1 MNVYDSRRMADVLR
15 PMGYGPAD
23 SPDDAELIILNT
35 CHIREKAAE
44 KLYSELGRY
53 ENIKKDREKNGN
65 KTIIAVAGCVAQAEG
80 EEVIR
85 RAPYVD
91 IVFGPQTYHRLPKMV
106 TRVLTKVGLKQKSA
120 NILDVAFPSEPKFDS
135 LPEIHTEAF
144 SAFLTIQEGCD
155 KFCSFCVVPYTRGP
169 EYSRPVEDVLSEA
182 RRLVA
187 CGVRE
192 ITLLGQNVNAY
203 CGAWRSGGK
212 LEVSLADLLCELDK
226 IEDLDIIRYTT
237 SHPADMTDDL
247 IRVHG
252 QLEKLA
258 PFVHL
263 PVQSGSDTILA
274 KMNRRH
280 TRANYIRIVEK
291 LLSANSKIKLS
302 SDFIVGFPGE
312 TDQDF
317 MATLTL
323 IEEVGFVQAYSF
335 KYSPR
340 PGTPG
345 ASLGNQVP
353 EEIKSERLKM
363 LQDLVFA
370 TQRKFNETC
379 VGTLIP
385 VLLDRPGRK
394 LGQLVGRSPYM
405 QAVHVTA
412 PSRYLGERVYLK
424 VEEAFT
430 NSLGA
435 IFSDPSKSDQQ
446 KNFEWS
452 NS

>member
-1 MNVYDSRRMADVLR
+1 MVDVLV
-15 PMGYGPAD
+15 PMGY
-23 SPDDAELIILNT
+23 SPSDRPEDAELIILNT

-53 ENIKKDREKNGN
+53 EKIKKDKEKNGN

-106 TRVLTKVGLKQKSA
+106 KQVLTRGGQKQKSG
-120 NILDVAFPSEPKFDS
+120 NILDVEFPSEPKFDS
-135 LPEIHTEAF
+135 LPEIHTKGF

-182 RRLVA
+182 KNLVA

-203 CGAWRSGGK
+203 SGAWRSGGK
-212 LEVSLADLLCELDK
+212 LEVSLADLICELDK
-226 IEDLDIIRYTT
+226 IHDLDIIRYTT

-247 IRVHG
+247 IKAHG

-263 PVQSGSDTILA
+263 PVQSGSDKILV

-280 TRANYIRIVEK
+280 TRENYIKIVEK

-323 IEEVGFVQAYSF
+323 IEEVGFIQAYSF

-353 EEIKSERLKM
+353 EEIKSERLKI

-385 VLLDRPGRK
+385 VLLDRRGRK
-394 LGQLVGRSPYM
+394 FGQLVGRSPYM
-405 QAVHVTA
+405 QAVHVYA
-412 PSRYLGERVYLK
+412 PKENLGKIVNLRIDS
-424 VEEAFT
+424 AHP
-430 NSLGA
+430 NSLSA
-435 IFSDPSKSDQQ
+435 SKIIE
-446 KNFEWS
+446 NVGRAVA
-452 NS
+452 